1 MIYLFTIIAA
11 FAIWQLFVLALSV
24 SRLTEKRALDAIER
38 CIVTI
43 MALLYNSYLIWF
55 FKIYMG

>member
-11 FAIWQLFVLALSV
+11 FAIWQLFILALTV
-24 SRLTEKRALDAIER
+24 SRLTENRGLDNVER

-43 MALLYNSYLIWF
+43 MAILYNSYLIWF

>member
-1 MIYLFTIIAA
+1 MIYVFTIIAA
-11 FAIWQLFVLALSV
+11 FVIWQLFVLALTV
-24 SRLTEKRALDAIER
+24 SRLTENRQLDTVER
-38 CIVTI
+38 LTITI

>member
-11 FAIWQLFVLALSV
+11 FAIWQLFVLALTV
-24 SRLTEKRALDAIER
+24 SRLTENRELDNAER
-38 CIVTI
+38 WIVTI
-43 MALLYNSYLIWF
+43 MAILYNSYLIWF

>member
-24 SRLTEKRALDAIER
+24 SRLTENRQLDTVER
-38 CIVTI
+38 WTVTI
-43 MALLYNSYLIWF
+43 MAILYNSYLIWF
-55 FKIYMG
+55 FKIYAG